1 MSLLTSLMDALVHYL
16 WPWIMAQILGLLLGF
31 VFLETPYGA
40 SSIRE
45 QLHRSLQIAAAIF
58 AAASAGSWLFTEERG
73 TRLPAFIAIIAFAAL
88 QSTLLWAIGRQ
99 LPRKRHPIR

>member
-1 MSLLTSLMDALVHYL
+1 MSLLTGLTDALVRYL

-31 VFLETPYGA
+31 VFLETPYGT

-45 QLHRSLQIAAAIF
+45 QLHRSLRIAAALF
-58 AAASAGSWLFTEERG
+58 AAASVGFWLFAEERG

-88 QSTLLWAIGRQ
+88 QSVLLWTIGLQ
-99 LPRKRHPIR
+99 QPRKRHPTR